1 MTVDASYRPTMV
13 KDIIRALIRGTRA
26 QAFVTM
32 LMLATALGTA
42 QTTQD
47 SAGEPEPPPSPTLI
61 QLVDPLDEPE
71 FYCVDVPGFRASLN
85 LDGALTAHTCKPGA
99 DDELFTVGHPLAE
112 NLYMP
117 AYDRCVEADGA
128 ADGAELYLKP
138 CADEP
143 LQRFSFNDGQLR
155 LEPAAGAAQ
164 NTAYCMAVD
173 DDDGQPTGGPSHL
186 RRDLLLTQ
194 CEGADPSLTRW
205 TFPGVRP
212 QAQQ

>member
-1 MTVDASYRPTMV
+1 MV
-13 KDIIRALIRGTRA
+13 KDIVRALIRGTRA

-32 LMLATALGTA
+32 LMLAAALGTA
-42 QTTQD
+42 QTVQD

-71 FYCVDVPGFRASLN
+71 FYCVDVPGFRASLD
-85 LDGALTAHTCKPGA
+85 LEGALTAHTCKPGA
-99 DDELFTVGHPLAE
+99 DDELFTVGHPLAG

-128 ADGAELYLKP
+128 TDGAELYLKP
-138 CADEP
+138 CTDEP
-143 LQRFSFNDGQLR
+143 LQRFSLTDGGQLR
-155 LEPAAGAAQ
+155 LDAAEGSAAETPYCLAVEPGE
-164 NTAYCMAVD
+164 
-173 DDDGQPTGGPSHL
+173 GQPTGGPSHL
-186 RRDLLLTQ
+186 RRDLLLSR
-194 CEGADPSLTRW
+194 CADADPSLTRW

>member
-1 MTVDASYRPTMV
+1 MTGAVYHTVMAKDAG
-13 KDIIRALIRGTRA
+13 RAAIRGTVARA
-26 QAFVTM
+26 AVVVLLFAAVV
-32 LMLATALGTA
+32 GVA

-47 SAGEPEPPPSPTLI
+47 GAADPEEPPSPTLI

-99 DDELFTVGHPLAE
+99 DDELFTVGHPHAG

-128 ADGAELYLKP
+128 ADGAELYLRA

-143 LQRFSFNDGQLR
+143 LQRFSFSDGQLR
-155 LEPAAGAAQ
+155 LEPAGGSSAQ

-173 DDDGQPTGGPSHL
+173 ADDGQPTGGPSHL
-186 RRDLLLTQ
+186 RRDLLLTP
-194 CEGADPSLTRW
+194 CADADPSLTRW

>member
-1 MTVDASYRPTMV
+1 
-13 KDIIRALIRGTRA
+13 
-26 QAFVTM
+26 M
-32 LMLATALGTA
+32 LMLAAALGTG
-42 QTTQD
+42 QTTQG

-85 LDGALTAHTCKPGA
+85 LEGALTAHTCKPGA
-99 DDELFTVGHPLAE
+99 EDELFTVGHPLAG

-128 ADGAELYLKP
+128 TDGAELYLRA

-143 LQRFSFNDGQLR
+143 LQRFMLTDGGQLR
-155 LEPAAGAAQ
+155 LDTAEESAAE
-164 NTAYCMAVD
+164 TAYCLAVEPGE
-173 DDDGQPTGGPSHL
+173 GQPTGGPSHL
-186 RRDLLLTQ
+186 RRDLLLTR
-194 CEGADPSLTRW
+194 CADADPSLTRW

-212 QAQQ
+212 QSQSQS